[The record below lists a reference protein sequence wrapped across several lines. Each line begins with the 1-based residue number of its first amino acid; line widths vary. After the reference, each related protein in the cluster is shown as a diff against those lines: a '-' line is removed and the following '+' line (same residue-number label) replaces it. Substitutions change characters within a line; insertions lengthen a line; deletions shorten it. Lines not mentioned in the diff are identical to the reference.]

1 MGLWDLNSQPEIEP
15 GPTAVKVP
23 ISNHF
28 TAREFPRLVL
38 NRVILPS
45 KDICNAGDIFGCH
58 SGKGF

>member
-1 MGLWDLNSQPEIEP
+1 MGLWDLSSQPEIEL
-15 GPTAVKVP
+15 GPTAVNVP

-28 TAREFPRLVL
+28 TAREFSRLVL

-58 SGKGF
+58 SRKGF